1 MITSKSNATVVAAAK
16 LKDKKGRREQGK
28 FLIEGRKLI
37 RDAAARGVTFD
48 RIFVTEDFSGDLPP
62 CEVACVSEKSDR
74 SHVVLGAKELSG
86 LVVFL
91 RPLASDFGLYPSF

>member
-48 RIFVTEDFSGDLPP
+48 RIFVTEDFSGDLPGDL
-62 CEVACVSEKSDR
+62 SFQGWFW
-74 SHVVLGAKELSG
+74 VVPHPHS
-86 LVVFL
+86 
-91 RPLASDFGLYPSF
+91 